1 MKIEYFGHSCVR
13 LTVEDGTRIL
23 IDPYDGIGYP
33 MPRLRAEIVLCTHGH
48 FDHHYLEGVEG
59 AREVIEKVG
68 SYDRGPVHIE
78 GIAAF
83 HDDVGGAKRGR
94 DIVFVIEDGSAR
106 VCHMGDI
113 GELPRADLLRAIGKV
128 DLLFVPVG
136 GTYTVDAEGALAY
149 IEAVRPR
156 VAMAIHY
163 SCSGC
168 SLDIAGIESLCKLAG
183 NRCARLNVSS
193 FDTDLLPRYAGKV
206 LVAERRT
213 DAGE

>member
-1 MKIEYFGHSCVR
+1 MS
-13 LTVEDGTRIL
+13 
-23 IDPYDGIGYP
+23 
-33 MPRLRAEIVLCTHGH
+33 
-48 FDHHYLEGVEG
+48 
-59 AREVIEKVG
+59 
-68 SYDRGPVHIE
+68 
-78 GIAAF
+78 AAQ
-83 HDDVGGAKRGR
+83 KRGR

-183 NRCARLNVSS
+183 NRCARLNASS